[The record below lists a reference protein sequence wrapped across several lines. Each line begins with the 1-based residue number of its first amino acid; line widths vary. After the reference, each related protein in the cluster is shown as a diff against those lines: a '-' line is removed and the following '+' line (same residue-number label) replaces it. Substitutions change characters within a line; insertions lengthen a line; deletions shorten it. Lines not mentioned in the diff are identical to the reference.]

1 LDTGKDPCQD
11 SPRPL
16 CAYDARMRMK
26 PVFAVPVVLLVLALA
41 LLIGGVAPLWWIV
54 ALVALAV
61 TLILLVVGE
70 GVRR

>member
-1 LDTGKDPCQD
+1 VLGPFPGHN
-11 SPRPL
+11 PRPL
-16 CAYDARMRMK
+16 CTYDAGMRMK

-41 LLIGGVAPLWWIV
+41 LLIADVSPLWWIV